1 MSERPDLRAVAR
13 DIFARTIA
21 EIDVE
26 RVVKNYVRLEDD
38 WLIIGDER
46 LDLRSVARLI
56 VIGIGKAC
64 LPMGR
69 ALESILGDRLTA
81 GLLATNDV
89 VGEMPQRLQ
98 VFLGGHPVPNAAS
111 LEAAQAA
118 IELLRAND
126 DEQTLVLFLVT
137 GGGSAQ
143 FEQPVDASL
152 TLADLQEVNRVL
164 VECGAVIGEMNIVR
178 RHLSAVKGG
187 RLAEI
192 GPRARQISLY
202 ISDVNSDDLTSVA
215 SGPTLLGAATL
226 ADFRRIVEQYQLLDR
241 FPPMVKRLI
250 ETNAIAAM
258 PQAKTV
264 EGPECNSQSRRTHHL
279 LLDNRRA
286 LEIAQRLSEEHG
298 LTSKV
303 ADDLVEGEVE
313 ELVREHMRR
322 ILAQREQYPGQA
334 VCLLSGGEAICPVR
348 GPGRGGRNQEF
359 VLRAALQVSTLQGIE
374 VVVLS
379 AGTDGIDGR
388 SPATGALA
396 DPATVREARKRG
408 LEPQEYLERSDS
420 YTFFAALGDAI
431 VTGPTGN
438 NIRDLRLILAI

>member
-26 RVVKNYVRLEDD
+26 RVVRNYVRLKGD
-38 WLIIGDER
+38 WLIIGDDR
-46 LDLRSVARLI
+46 LDLRSVERLI

-81 GLLATNDV
+81 GLLATNAV

-98 VFLGGHPVPNAAS
+98 VFLGGHPIPNAAS
-111 LEAAQAA
+111 LAAAETA

-126 DEQTLVLFLVT
+126 DERTLVLFLIT

-187 RLAEI
+187 RLGEI
-192 GPRARQISLY
+192 ASRARQISLY

-215 SGPTLLGAATL
+215 SGTT
-226 ADFRRIVEQYQLLDR
+226 
-241 FPPMVKRLI
+241 
-250 ETNAIAAM
+250 
-258 PQAKTV
+258 
-264 EGPECNSQSRRTHHL
+264 
-279 LLDNRRA
+279 
-286 LEIAQRLSEEHG
+286 
-298 LTSKV
+298 
-303 ADDLVEGEVE
+303 
-313 ELVREHMRR
+313 
-322 ILAQREQYPGQA
+322 
-334 VCLLSGGEAICPVR
+334 
-348 GPGRGGRNQEF
+348 
-359 VLRAALQVSTLQGIE
+359 
-374 VVVLS
+374 
-379 AGTDGIDGR
+379 
-388 SPATGALA
+388 
-396 DPATVREARKRG
+396 
-408 LEPQEYLERSDS
+408 
-420 YTFFAALGDAI
+420 
-431 VTGPTGN
+431 
-438 NIRDLRLILAI
+438 

>member
-1 MSERPDLRAVAR
+1 MTERPDLRAVAR

-46 LDLRSVARLI
+46 LDLRSIARVI

-69 ALESILGDRLTA
+69 AFESILGDRLTA
-81 GLLATNDV
+81 GLLATNAV
-89 VGEMPQRLQ
+89 VGEMPQRLP

-111 LEAAQAA
+111 LDAAQAA
-118 IELLRAND
+118 IELLHAND
-126 DEQTLVLFLVT
+126 HEGTLVLFLIT

-192 GPRARQISLY
+192 APRARQISLY

-215 SGPTLLGAATL
+215 SGPTLHGDATL
-226 ADFRRIVEQYQLLDR
+226 ADFHRIIEKYHLLDR
-241 FPPMVKRLI
+241 FPPAVKTLI
-250 ETNAIAAM
+250 AAKAIAAM
-258 PQAKTV
+258 PRAEAP
-264 EGPECNSQSRRTHHL
+264 EGGDKSRRSHHL

-298 LTSKV
+298 FTSKV
-303 ADDLVEGEVE
+303 ADDLVEGDVG
-313 ELVREHMRR
+313 ELAREHIRR

-359 VLRAALQVSTLQGIE
+359 VLRAALEISALRAIE
-374 VVVLS
+374 MVVLS

-396 DPATVREARKRG
+396 DQATVPEARKRG
-408 LEPQEYLERSDS
+408 LEPKEYLERSDS
-420 YTFFAALGDAI
+420 YTFFAALGEAI

-438 NIRDLRLILAI
+438 NVRDLRLIFAI